1 MLIERSFFIGIQ
13 RVIPGAGGHLYHA
26 GQNLLAQVHPRQNR
40 PAVVIDFHHAAFA
53 DIPCLR
59 IARMHPQRLAS
70 LNFRR
75 PADAAVVVLTVQAGA
90 RLAGEQMKRPARR
103 LLPLAGGLL
112 FIPPRMARAFAIA
125 KPGDGGGKEFNFA
138 GGRGKRIALR
148 IGAKIGE
155 KNLRPLRRA
164 VFQHPLLPEV
174 IERGQRNTLL
184 LRPRS

>member
-26 GQNLLAQVHPRQNR
+26 GQNLLAQVHARQNR
-40 PAVVIDFHHAAFA
+40 PAVVIDLHHAAFA
-53 DIPCLR
+53 DVSCLR

-75 PADAAVVVLTVQAGA
+75 PTDAAVVVLAVQAGA
-90 RLAGEQMKRPARR
+90 WLTGEQMKRPARR
-103 LLPLAGGLL
+103 LQSLPGSL
-112 FIPPRMARAFAIA
+112 FLIPPGMARAFAIA
-125 KPGDGGGKEFNFA
+125 KPGDGRGKEFNLT

-155 KNLRPLRRA
+155 KDLRPLRRT
-164 VFQHPLLPEV
+164 VFQHPLLPE
-174 IERGQRNTLL
+174 ILERGQRNALL
-184 LRPRS
+184 LRPRP